1 MNITFFLLPKIK
13 VEFLLEDFSLR
24 QAIEKMEYHRY
35 SVVPVLSKDGKYLY
49 SLSEGDILYAM
60 TKNKLKF
67 EDLTK
72 IRLESIKRDRDVKPV
87 SINSSMDDLVKLIVD
102 QNFVPVVDDRGV
114 FIGIITRKAVIN
126 YLLSKLIRL
135 QMA

>member
-13 VEFLLEDFSLR
+13 VEVLLENFSLR
-24 QAIEKMEYHRY
+24 PALEKMEYHRY

-72 IRLESIKRDRDVKPV
+72 IHLESIERDRDVKPV

-102 QNFVPVVDDRGV
+102 QNFVPVVDDRGI

-126 YLLSKLIRL
+126 YLLSK
-135 QMA
+135 

>member
-1 MNITFFLLPKIK
+1 MNITFFLIPKIK
-13 VEFLLEDFSLR
+13 VEFLYEDFSLR

-126 YLLSKLIRL
+126 YLLSK
-135 QMA
+135 

>member
-13 VEFLLEDFSLR
+13 VEFLLENFSLR

-72 IRLESIKRDRDVKPV
+72 IHLESIERDRDVKPV

-126 YLLSKLIRL
+126 YLLSK
-135 QMA
+135 

>member
-13 VEFLLEDFSLR
+13 VEFLLENFSLR

-72 IRLESIKRDRDVKPV
+72 IHLESIKRDRDVKPV

-102 QNFVPVVDDRGV
+102 QNFVPVVDDRGI

-126 YLLSKLIRL
+126 YLLSK
-135 QMA
+135 

>member
-1 MNITFFLLPKIK
+1 MNITFFLIPKIK
-13 VEFLLEDFSLR
+13 VEFLYEDFSLR
-24 QAIEKMEYHRY
+24 QAVEKMEYHRY

-49 SLSEGDILYAM
+49 SLSEGDILYTM

-126 YLLSKLIRL
+126 YLLSK
-135 QMA
+135 

>member
-1 MNITFFLLPKIK
+1 MNITFFLIPKIK
-13 VEFLLEDFSLR
+13 VEFLFEDFSLR

-49 SLSEGDILYAM
+49 SLSEGDILYTM

-126 YLLSKLIRL
+126 YLLSK
-135 QMA
+135 

>member
-13 VEFLLEDFSLR
+13 VEFLLENFSLR

-72 IRLESIKRDRDVKPV
+72 IHLESIERDRDVKPV

-102 QNFVPVVDDRGV
+102 QNFVPVVDDRGI

-126 YLLSKLIRL
+126 YLLSK
-135 QMA
+135 

>member
-13 VEFLLEDFSLR
+13 VEFLLENFSLR

-72 IRLESIKRDRDVKPV
+72 IHLESIKRDRDVKPV

-126 YLLSKLIRL
+126 YLLSK
-135 QMA
+135 

>member
-13 VEFLLEDFSLR
+13 VEFLLENFSLR

-72 IRLESIKRDRDVKPV
+72 IHLESIERDRDVKPV

-126 YLLSKLIRL
+126 YVLSK
-135 QMA
+135 

>member
-72 IRLESIKRDRDVKPV
+72 IRLESIERDRDVKPV

-126 YLLSKLIRL
+126 YLLSK
-135 QMA
+135 

>member
-1 MNITFFLLPKIK
+1 MNITFFLIPKIK
-13 VEFLLEDFSLR
+13 VEFLFEDFSLR

-49 SLSEGDILYAM
+49 SLSEGDILYTM
-60 TKNKLKF
+60 TKNKLRF

-72 IRLESIKRDRDVKPV
+72 IHLESIKRDRDVKPV

-102 QNFVPVVDDRGV
+102 
-114 FIGIITRKAVIN
+114 
-126 YLLSKLIRL
+126 
-135 QMA
+135 

>member
-1 MNITFFLLPKIK
+1 MNITFFLIPKIK
-13 VEFLLEDFSLR
+13 VEFLLENFSLR

-72 IRLESIKRDRDVKPV
+72 IHLESIERDRDVKPV
-87 SINSSMDDLVKLIVD
+87 SINSSMDDLVKYMIYKIL
-102 QNFVPVVDDRGV
+102 GE
-114 FIGIITRKAVIN
+114 
-126 YLLSKLIRL
+126 
-135 QMA
+135 

>member
-1 MNITFFLLPKIK
+1 MNITFFLIPKIK

-126 YLLSKLIRL
+126 YLLSK
-135 QMA
+135 

>member
-1 MNITFFLLPKIK
+1 MNITFFLIPKIK
-13 VEFLLEDFSLR
+13 VEFLFEDFSLR

-49 SLSEGDILYAM
+49 SLSEGDILYTM
-60 TKNKLKF
+60 TKNKLRF

-72 IRLESIKRDRDVKPV
+72 IHLESIKRDRDVKPV
-87 SINSSMDDLVKLIVD
+87 SINSSMNDLVKLIVD

-126 YLLSKLIRL
+126 YLLSK
-135 QMA
+135 

>member
-1 MNITFFLLPKIK
+1 MNITFFLIPKIK
-13 VEFLLEDFSLR
+13 VEFLYEDFSLR
-24 QAIEKMEYHRY
+24 QAVEKMEYHRY

-49 SLSEGDILYAM
+49 SLSEGDILYTM
-60 TKNKLKF
+60 TKNKLRF

-72 IRLESIKRDRDVKPV
+72 IHLESIKRDRDVKPV
-87 SINSSMDDLVKLIVD
+87 SISSSMDDLVKLIVD

-126 YLLSKLIRL
+126 YLLSK
-135 QMA
+135 

>member
-1 MNITFFLLPKIK
+1 MNITFFLIPKIK
-13 VEFLLEDFSLR
+13 VEFLLENFSLR

-49 SLSEGDILYAM
+49 SLSEGDILYTM

-72 IRLESIKRDRDVKPV
+72 IHLESIKRDRDVKPV
-87 SINSSMDDLVKLIVD
+87 SIDSSMDDLVKLIVD

-126 YLLSKLIRL
+126 YLLSK
-135 QMA
+135 

>member
-1 MNITFFLLPKIK
+1 MNITFFLIPKIK
-13 VEFLLEDFSLR
+13 VEFLLENFSLR

-49 SLSEGDILYAM
+49 SLSEGDILYTM

-72 IRLESIKRDRDVKPV
+72 IHLESIKRDRDVKPV

-126 YLLSKLIRL
+126 YLLSK
-135 QMA
+135 

>member
-1 MNITFFLLPKIK
+1 MNITFFLIPKIK
-13 VEFLLEDFSLR
+13 VEFLYEDFSLR
-24 QAIEKMEYHRY
+24 QAVEKMEYHRY

-49 SLSEGDILYAM
+49 SLSEGDILYTM

-72 IRLESIKRDRDVKPV
+72 IRLESIQRERDVKPV

-126 YLLSKLIRL
+126 YLLSK
-135 QMA
+135 

>member
-1 MNITFFLLPKIK
+1 MNITFFLIPKIK
-13 VEFLLEDFSLR
+13 VEFLFEDFSLR

-49 SLSEGDILYAM
+49 SLSEGDILYTM
-60 TKNKLKF
+60 TKNKLRF

-72 IRLESIKRDRDVKPV
+72 IHLESIKRDRDVKPV
-87 SINSSMDDLVKLIVD
+87 SIDSSMDDLVKLIVD

-126 YLLSKLIRL
+126 YLLFK
-135 QMA
+135 

>member
-1 MNITFFLLPKIK
+1 MNITFFLIPKIK
-13 VEFLLEDFSLR
+13 VEFLLENFSLR

-72 IRLESIKRDRDVKPV
+72 IHLESIERDRDVKPV
-87 SINSSMDDLVKLIVD
+87 SINSSMDDFVKLIVD

-126 YLLSKLIRL
+126 YLLSK
-135 QMA
+135 

>member
-1 MNITFFLLPKIK
+1 MNITFFLIPKIK
-13 VEFLLEDFSLR
+13 VEFLFEDFSLR

-49 SLSEGDILYAM
+49 SLSEGDILYTM
-60 TKNKLKF
+60 IKNKLRF

-72 IRLESIKRDRDVKPV
+72 IHLESIKRDRDVKPV

-126 YLLSKLIRL
+126 YLLSK
-135 QMA
+135 

>member
-1 MNITFFLLPKIK
+1 MNITFFLIPKIK
-13 VEFLLEDFSLR
+13 VEFLFEDFSLR

-49 SLSEGDILYAM
+49 SLSEGDILYTM

-72 IRLESIKRDRDVKPV
+72 IHLESIERDRDVKPV

-126 YLLSKLIRL
+126 YLLSK
-135 QMA
+135 

>member
-1 MNITFFLLPKIK
+1 MNITFFLIPKIK
-13 VEFLLEDFSLR
+13 VEFLYEDFSLR

-72 IRLESIKRDRDVKPV
+72 IRLESIKRDRNVKPV

-102 QNFVPVVDDRGV
+102 QNFVPVVDDRGI

-126 YLLSKLIRL
+126 YLLSK
-135 QMA
+135 